1 MKALKLVLMPIV
13 FLFLENCNVDTAHC
27 ENGCDQQLSTC
38 LLIALNDQTPA
49 HSMTVSLICYE
60 LCDACKN
67 NCTSRSSSG
76 TSSRSPSTRT
86 GGGSSGRSS
95 GGGGG
100 HGGGSSGG
108 GGHSGGGGGSGGGHG
123 GGGHGGGGII
133 F

>member
-1 MKALKLVLMPIV
+1 MKQIRLLGPLIL
-13 FLFLENCNVDTAHC
+13 FLFFENCSVDTSHC

-38 LLIALNDQTPA
+38 LLVALNGQTPSQSVA
-49 HSMTVSLICYE
+49 VSLICYE
-60 LCDACKN
+60 LCSACKN
-67 NCTSRSSSG
+67 NCSSRSSSG
-76 TSSRSPSTRT
+76 TSTRSPSTRT

-95 GGGGG
+95 GGGG

-108 GGHSGGGGGSGGGHG
+108 GGHSGGGSGGGHG